1 MLIVDKLMYCL
12 SITLAFQV
20 PLVTVP
26 SEVISLPFT
35 DISCVEPS
43 AAVFVI
49 EIPVPADTDS
59 T

>member
-1 MLIVDKLMYCL
+1 MYCL